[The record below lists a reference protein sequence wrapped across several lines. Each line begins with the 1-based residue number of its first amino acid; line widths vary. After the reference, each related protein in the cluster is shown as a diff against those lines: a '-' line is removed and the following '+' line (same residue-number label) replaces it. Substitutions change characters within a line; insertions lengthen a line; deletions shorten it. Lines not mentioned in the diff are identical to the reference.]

1 MKKTILIFLLHAC
14 ILAAWAQTPS
24 STNVNKRLFDAK
36 VRELVY
42 RLHITKEQ
50 ENEFI
55 PIYRRYNEEMTAL
68 WKDAQ
73 NKRTMTSGRNK
84 VEYTKR
90 KIERQQQAQNIR
102 LRFIDEFA
110 AVLNE
115 VQLSRLYEVESIIQK
130 KLIRRKQNKSGKHTE
145 QRR

>member
-1 MKKTILIFLLHAC
+1 MKKTILILLLHAC
-14 ILAAWAQTPS
+14 ILAAWAQTPN
-24 STNVNKRLFDAK
+24 STNVNERLFDAK

-130 KLIRRKQNKSGKHTE
+130 KLIRRKQNKSGKRTG

>member
-1 MKKTILIFLLHAC
+1 MKKTILILLLHAC

-24 STNVNKRLFDAK
+24 STNVNERLFDAK

-68 WKDAQ
+68 WKDAR
-73 NKRTMTSGRNK
+73 NKRSMTSGRNK

>member
-1 MKKTILIFLLHAC
+1 MKKTILILLLHAC

-24 STNVNKRLFDAK
+24 STNVNERLFDAK

-73 NKRTMTSGRNK
+73 NKRTKTSGRNK

-130 KLIRRKQNKSGKHTE
+130 KLIRRKQNKSGKHIG

>member
-1 MKKTILIFLLHAC
+1 MKKTTLIVLLHAC

-24 STNVNKRLFDAK
+24 STNVNERLFDAK

>member
-1 MKKTILIFLLHAC
+1 MKKTTLILLLHAC
-14 ILAAWAQTPS
+14 ILAAWAQTLS
-24 STNVNKRLFDAK
+24 STNVNERLFDAK
-36 VRELVY
+36 VREPVY

-68 WKDAQ
+68 WKDAR
-73 NKRTMTSGRNK
+73 NKRSMTSGRNK

-102 LRFIDEFA
+102 LRFIDVFA

-130 KLIRRKQNKSGKHTE
+130 KLIRRKQNKSGKHTG

>member
-1 MKKTILIFLLHAC
+1 MKKTILIFLLYAC

-24 STNVNKRLFDAK
+24 STNVNERLFDAK

>member
-1 MKKTILIFLLHAC
+1 MDTSVHILIMKKTILILLLHAC

-24 STNVNKRLFDAK
+24 STNVNERLFDAK

-50 ENEFI
+50 ENEFV

-90 KIERQQQAQNIR
+90 KIERQ
-102 LRFIDEFA
+102 
-110 AVLNE
+110 
-115 VQLSRLYEVESIIQK
+115 
-130 KLIRRKQNKSGKHTE
+130 
-145 QRR
+145 

>member
-1 MKKTILIFLLHAC
+1 MKKTILILLLHAC

-24 STNVNKRLFDAK
+24 STNVNERLFDAK

-73 NKRTMTSGRNK
+73 NKRSMTSGRNK

-90 KIERQQQAQNIR
+90 KIERQQAQNIR

-130 KLIRRKQNKSGKHTE
+130 KLIRRKQNKSGKHTG